1 MKIGTPENV
10 LPGCP
15 FSREYRHP
23 DAYINFYA
31 NMGMPMPTFTVN
43 MGIHSNAH
51 TYKEY
56 GYPAVKV
63 VRSRHLDA

>member
-51 TYKEY
+51 LIRWLTD
-56 GYPAVKV
+56 
-63 VRSRHLDA
+63 VRMLILNH